1 MQVESSRQGI
11 GATKRRRAY
20 LNVSPGVNPEDIWH
34 YNYKSSFLTLC
45 LYLWYEVD
53 MLQKVA
59 FWLKAEQLTKLRAI
73 QKEIGVPVSESIRRA
88 IDLYLQQRTKKK

>member
-1 MQVESSRQGI
+1 MAI
-11 GATKRRRAY
+11 
-20 LNVSPGVNPEDIWH
+20 LEDIWH
-34 YNYKSSFLTLC
+34 NNYKSPLLTLC